1 MNIAQHCKQLILA
14 EFDHALEG
22 TLDADWRA
30 AFNRVQEATPV
41 GVNSVV
47 RVAGNARRMYLQ
59 PP

>member
-1 MNIAQHCKQLILA
+1 MGPRAYLALNVSTACKQLILA

-30 AFNRVQEATPV
+30 VLNE
-41 GVNSVV
+41 SKK
-47 RVAGNARRMYLQ
+47 L